1 MSRFRRHTPVETE
14 IVGVPA
20 SPGQPTS
27 QLCSEPGCDGPDR
40 VTCDYRDRRGTP
52 CPTAWCP
59 QHIVKVNAWHLC
71 RRHARIVQSL
81 APVEFRGELPAPDL
95 DNRAPS
101 LASYLADTLDE
112 PMRKLLVELARPAL
126 GEYVASEALNLVTS
140 VSGER
145 RWSQGWKLF
154 DHTGP
159 LLRIGVEVDEKR
171 DPECNLRLNSRV
183 VLRFVP
189 PWIRERRAG
198 APFSPEDEAE
208 RRRVFFETL
217 MEQHVRPAVVA
228 EERWV
233 RRWERSPQAGARS

>member
-1 MSRFRRHTPVETE
+1 M
-14 IVGVPA
+14 
-20 SPGQPTS
+20 

-112 PMRKLLVELARPAL
+112 PMRTLLSELARPAL
-126 GEYVASEALNLVTS
+126 GEYVATEALNLVTS
-140 VSGER
+140 VSGGR

-154 DHTGP
+154 DNTGP

-171 DPECNLRLNSRV
+171 DPECGVRLNSRV

-189 PWIRERRAG
+189 PWIRERSAARAV
-198 APFSPEDEAE
+198 P
-208 RRRVFFETL
+208 RRRR
-217 MEQHVRPAVVA
+217 RPSGAGSSS
-228 EERWV
+228 RPSWSSTSG
-233 RRWERSPQAGARS
+233 RRWSPRSAGSVAGSAQPRPGPGADRGPELTGARS

>member
-1 MSRFRRHTPVETE
+1 M
-14 IVGVPA
+14 
-20 SPGQPTS
+20 

-101 LASYLADTLDE
+101 LASYLADTLDK
-112 PMRKLLVELARPAL
+112 PMRTLLSELARPAL
-126 GEYVASEALNLVTS
+126 GEYVAAEALNLVTS
-140 VSGER
+140 VSGGR

-154 DHTGP
+154 DNTGP

-171 DPECNLRLNSRV
+171 DPECGVRLNSRV

-189 PWIRERRAG
+189 PWIRERSAA
-198 APFSPEDEAE
+198 APFPRGGRGRAAPGLLRDPHGAA
-208 RRRVFFETL
+208 
-217 MEQHVRPAVVA
+217 RPAGGGRRGA
-228 EERWV
+228 LGPSLGALSPGRGPELTGV
-233 RRWERSPQAGARS
+233 RS